1 MKIFQTCFNKCG
13 LLLGQYVCHV
23 WIWACMCWE
32 SRSDLWYWDQK
43 LLTSFCRSSGFYP
56 YLTKT
61 SVHMQEKDCCLMP
74 GFWILPKNHTCGR
87 SLIQKVIDL
96 LVECEYMSIVILIG
110 AGGFLNFFPT
120 IIFWLQ
126 TCFNFHRCKI
136 FHYYSTL
143 LLHCSILLLFSI
155 FCIWRKFIVGP
166 FDSFIEKHWLY
177 MRLTIW
183 CSLAPVYLFFS
194 LLMSAF
200 GGKWKYLPF
209 LLASQD
215 FICALL
221 QLCIIY
227 NVWPPSASEN
237 YYFSTILIVKWLLF
251 FSLL

>member
-1 MKIFQTCFNKCG
+1 M
-13 LLLGQYVCHV
+13 
-23 WIWACMCWE
+23 
-32 SRSDLWYWDQK
+32 
-43 LLTSFCRSSGFYP
+43 
-56 YLTKT
+56 
-61 SVHMQEKDCCLMP
+61 
-74 GFWILPKNHTCGR
+74 
-87 SLIQKVIDL
+87 
-96 LVECEYMSIVILIG
+96 
-110 AGGFLNFFPT
+110 
-120 IIFWLQ
+120 Q

-166 FDSFIEKHWLY
+166 FDSFIEKYWLY

-227 NVWPPSASEN
+227 NVWPPSA
-237 YYFSTILIVKWLLF
+237 LWKLLLF
-251 FSLL
+251 HKINCQVVAFLFTVIRTQFVMILEQSQHICHAEKV